1 MVRLLIRIPV
11 TFHMKAPVQSHDSHR
26 LLLSWSWHDW
36 MTTHRA
42 ARCKPPVEVIN
53 AVDLVCSI
61 HSEGNSIQTLGADH
75 AGETVG
81 MIWLASSSENSVK
94 YWLETFAAS
103 LQSVEI
109 ICLTQRFPIN

>member
-1 MVRLLIRIPV
+1 
-11 TFHMKAPVQSHDSHR
+11 MKAPIQSHDSHR
-26 LLLSWSWHDW
+26 LLLSWSWHDG

-42 ARCKPPVEVIN
+42 ARSKPPVEVIN
-53 AVDLVCSI
+53 AVDLVCSV

-94 YWLETFAAS
+94 YWLETFAAP